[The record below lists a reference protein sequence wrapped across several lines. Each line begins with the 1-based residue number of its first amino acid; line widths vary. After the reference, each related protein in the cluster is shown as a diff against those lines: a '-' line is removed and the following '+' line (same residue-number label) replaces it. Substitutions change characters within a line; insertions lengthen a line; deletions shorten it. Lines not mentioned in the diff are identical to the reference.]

1 MPRRTN
7 ISPSASHF
15 ALFTHSVTHALD
27 SVPTNHTYRECN
39 MRYYLLFEYKTSFVW
54 GHLLVTWRPHITFHF
69 YFHFLFGVNL
79 FLLIRSNLISIL
91 FILCVVDFKNLSP
104 YRLVRY
110 KRTHTDVCGSES
122 ECHVCVNMCVSRF
135 FFLFLSSE
143 CFGHHWNKLPSN
155 WIELISMQKMLFTRV
170 EMDRSSLPEEK
181 LIQSSK

>member
-110 KRTHTDVCGSES
+110 RRTHTDVCGSES

-135 FFLFLSSE
+135 FFSFFHPNALATTEISFLQIELSSFQ
-143 CFGHHWNKLPSN
+143 CK
-155 WIELISMQKMLFTRV
+155 RC
-170 EMDRSSLPEEK
+170 SSLEWK
-181 LIQSSK
+181 WIGQVCRKKN